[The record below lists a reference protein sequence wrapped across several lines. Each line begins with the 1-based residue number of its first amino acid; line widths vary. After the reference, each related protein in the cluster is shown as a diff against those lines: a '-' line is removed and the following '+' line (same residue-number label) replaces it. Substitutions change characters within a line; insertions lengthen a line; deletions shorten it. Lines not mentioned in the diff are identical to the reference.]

1 MIDRRW
7 KRKSEHRLSTSYFI
21 VDGRIENEWKTFKCI
36 TRYTWVAY
44 LSKVHVWETLQQLI
58 ILIENLSEYNH
69 HYVSLI
75 SLLEISIY
83 MWLTDRTGERTN
95 PRHKPVWQL
104 TLVTS
109 APKTTG
115 HNEPAC
121 SNQLIYLPKI
131 NSTADRWC
139 FIHLI
144 GSWLL
149 KAEVMSLLCYAN
161 GEREVWQITKC
172 GRTTN
177 RGFMQFDWWRV
188 LLNSL
193 ILPRFLQRGSR
204 LHHWKSFMAAW
215 NGGTVTLS

>member
-1 MIDRRW
+1 M
-7 KRKSEHRLSTSYFI
+7 
-21 VDGRIENEWKTFKCI
+21 
-36 TRYTWVAY
+36 
-44 LSKVHVWETLQQLI
+44 
-58 ILIENLSEYNH
+58 
-69 HYVSLI
+69 
-75 SLLEISIY
+75 
-83 MWLTDRTGERTN
+83 TGERTN
-95 PRHKPVWQL
+95 PARHKPVWQL

-115 HNEPAC
+115 HNEPLLFFFIIQPAC
-121 SNQLIYLPKI
+121 SNQLIYLANI
-131 NSTADRWC
+131 NSTAYHWC

-177 RGFMQFDWWRV
+177 RVFMQFDWWRV

-204 LHHWKSFMAAW
+204 LRHWKSFMAAW